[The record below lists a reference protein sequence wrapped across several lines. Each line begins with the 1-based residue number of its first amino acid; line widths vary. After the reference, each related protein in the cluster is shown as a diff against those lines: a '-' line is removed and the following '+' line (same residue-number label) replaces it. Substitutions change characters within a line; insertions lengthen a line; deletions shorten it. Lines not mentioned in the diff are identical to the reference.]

1 MSILSRP
8 ARTLALPEA
17 LDYRTVVPWLL
28 AAGLAVAFGA
38 MAGALPW
45 KLAVLGMGGLTIAPL
60 FVFGFIRLDVGIL
73 FTVTIGFFVELFRK
87 YSDAPFGVAL
97 DGLVVVFALS
107 MFAGLAKTKQFAAA
121 RHPISVM
128 VLVWMYYCGIQLV
141 NPEPTAHRMAWLYTV
156 RSLGGLLFLYFI
168 AVYALDT
175 LPKIKRAIKWILFL
189 GLVAALYGLKQEFV
203 GFSDAELVWLYSDP
217 ERYQLINQWSRL
229 RVFSLFSD
237 PTTLGIVMAY
247 LTCMSAVLVFGPYRG
262 WKKVV
267 LVVGM
272 GCMIATMAFAGS
284 RTPIV
289 VLPVGLLFFVVLM
302 PKKNVLLVSAL
313 FFAVGTMAMM
323 KGSSNAVLFRVQSAF
338 TFGADASVQVRLDNQ
353 ALVQPFIRK
362 HPIGS
367 GLGTTGEWGRRF
379 APNFWLAYFAHDSGL
394 VRIAVEAGYLGL
406 IIYEIFL
413 AVILISGIRQVFR
426 VRDPVVK
433 NLTVAITVVM
443 FCLAL
448 SSYPQEAIPM
458 LPTSLIFYILLGCLV
473 RLDYIDKRQRE
484 AADGADATDGDAAAA
499 AKAATPNAYLPSA
512 SGVEA

>member
-1 MSILSRP
+1 MSILTRP
-8 ARTLALPEA
+8 RSTFALPES
-17 LDYRTVVPWLL
+17 LDYRTVVPWAM
-28 AAGLAVAFGA
+28 AAGLAVVFGL

-45 KLAVLGMGGLTIAPL
+45 KIAVLGMSAFTIAPL
-60 FVFGFIRLDVGIL
+60 FVFGFIRLDIGVL
-73 FTVTIGFFVELFRK
+73 FTVTIGFFVELVRK
-87 YSDAPFGVAL
+87 YSEAPIGVAL

-107 MFAGLAKTKQFAAA
+107 MVAGLARTKDFSAA

-141 NPEPTAHRMAWLYTV
+141 NPEPTAAIMSWIYTV
-156 RSLGGLLFLYFI
+156 RSLAGLLFLYFI

-175 LPKIKRAIKWILFL
+175 LPKVKRAVKWILFL
-189 GLVAALYGLKQEFV
+189 GFVAAVYGLKQEFV
-203 GFSDAELVWLYSDP
+203 GFSDTELQWLYADP
-217 ERYQLINQWSRL
+217 KRFELINQWSRL

-247 LTCMSAVLVFGPYRG
+247 LTCMCVALLFGPYKS
-262 WKKVV
+262 WQKSA
-267 LVVGM
+267 LVVGIV
-272 GCMIATMAFAGS
+272 CMIATMAFAGS

-313 FFAVGTMAMM
+313 FFALGTMAMM

-338 TFGADASVQVRLDNQ
+338 KPGDDASVQVRLDNQ
-353 ALVQPFIRK
+353 ALVQPFIQK

-394 VRIAVEAGYLGL
+394 VRIAVEAGYIGL

-413 AVILISGIRQVFR
+413 GVILISGIRQVFR
-426 VRDPVVK
+426 VRDPVIK

-458 LPTSLIFYILLGCLV
+458 LPTSLIFYILLACLV
-473 RLDYIDKRQRE
+473 RLDHFDRQERK
-484 AADGADATDGDAAAA
+484 AAAV
-499 AKAATPNAYLPSA
+499 AKTDDDAPADPTRNKYLPGA
-512 SGVEA
+512 RVA

>member
-1 MSILSRP
+1 MSILSRTP
-8 ARTLALPEA
+8 ASALAGA
-17 LDYRTVVPWLL
+17 LDYRTVVPWIVAAVLL
-28 AAGLAVAFGA
+28 LLFAL

-45 KLAVLGMGGLTIAPL
+45 KFAVLGMAALTVAPS
-60 FVFGFIRLDVGIL
+60 FVFGFIRLDIGVL
-73 FTVTIGFFVELFRK
+73 FTVTIGFFVELVRK

-97 DGLVVVFALS
+97 DGLVFIFALS
-107 MFAGLAKTKQFAAA
+107 MVAGLAKTKDFSAA
-121 RHPISVM
+121 RHPISLM
-128 VLVWMYYCGIQLV
+128 VLVWMYYCGVQLV

-156 RSLGGLLFLYFI
+156 RSLGGLLFMYFI

-203 GFSDAELVWLYSDP
+203 GFSQTELTWLYSD
-217 ERYQLINQWSRL
+217 EKRLELIFQWSRL
-229 RVFSLFSD
+229 RIFSLFSD

-247 LTCMSAVLVFGPYRG
+247 LSCMSIALMFGPYKN
-262 WKKVV
+262 WQKAALFVAV
-267 LVVGM
+267 LAMVAAM
-272 GCMIATMAFAGS
+272 GFAGS

-289 VLPVGLLFFVVLM
+289 VLPVGLIFFVVLL
-302 PKKNVLLVSAL
+302 PKKNVLLISAFL
-313 FFAVGTMAMM
+313 FAFGTLAMM
-323 KGSSNAVLFRVQSAF
+323 KSSGNPVLFRIQSAF
-338 TFGADASVQVRLDNQ
+338 KPGEDASVQVRLDNQ
-353 ALVQPFIRK
+353 ALVQPFIQK

-394 VRIAVEAGYLGL
+394 VRIAVEAGYIGL

-413 AVILISGIRQVFR
+413 GVILISGIRQVFR

-433 NLTVAITVVM
+433 NLTIAIAVVM

-458 LPTSLIFYILLGCLV
+458 LPTSLIFYILLACQV
-473 RLDYIDKRQRE
+473 RLDYIDKQQRKLAE
-484 AADGADATDGDAAAA
+484 ENGEDPSS
-499 AKAATPNAYLPSA
+499 TPPPIGRTYAPSA
-512 SGVEA
+512 PALSR